1 MAEQTYELYIGSATG
16 TQIDNAVAKV
26 AEMEETLTGTAGTIP
41 SSKAVKDAID
51 AATLETDSTLSEST
65 SKVPTS
71 KAVSD
76 AIANITPEKTMR
88 YYTLL
93 TRYNTEVIDGYSYS
107 GSGNTLTAESG
118 KKCFLVN
125 IEDNDML
132 TLFSYTLAVVCDGVS
147 GTSIINNAGVFS
159 KGGVGRQLQ
168 NFTLTAAMKGKK
180 LLIYTPNLANAIY
193 ASIDNSNTGGVYLSK
208 SVSKDEYA
216 VLAAQHVAD
225 MTVLHNLVLM
235 NTAAKT
241 DILEAVN
248 PSYPLIA
255 AADDKKGLNASPI
268 SGQINISPTNWG
280 NEMRIAHT
288 PNLSE
293 LNIDLTSD
301 STVANLYVKNLVSLD
316 NLYIKALPSQFIL
329 IDQIAVTKVIL
340 EGGSLLASFAYCNR
354 IERLDLTK
362 IASFRNVGAFL
373 CVCPLIKWVDITN
386 VEVSS
391 NSTYTSS
398 MLMNDS
404 NLETLIG
411 DHTLSEVEAGTVR
424 AFVNCKHN
432 LRLSYCS
439 KLSRASLLATIKGVY
454 DFSQDANFNAENTYA
469 TLTLGETLI
478 EKLEENDIDILIAKG
493 WDFV

>member
-1 MAEQTYELYIGSATG
+1 MATTEQIFDPFFSTATG
-16 TQIDNAVAKV
+16 TQISTAAEKV
-26 AEMEETLTGTAGTIP
+26 ANMEETLSGTAGTIP
-41 SSKAVKDAID
+41 S
-51 AATLETDSTLSEST
+51 
-65 SKVPTS
+65 S

-107 GSGNTLTAESG
+107 GSGNTLTADSG

-132 TLFSYTLAVVCDGVS
+132 TLFSYTSAVVCDGVS

-159 KGGVGRQLQ
+159 KGAGRQLQ

-180 LLIYTPNLANAIY
+180 LLIYTSNLANAIY

-216 VLAAQHVAD
+216 VLAAQHAAD

-255 AADDKKGLNASPI
+255 AADDKKGLNVSPI
-268 SGQINISPTNWG
+268 SGQININPTNWG

-329 IDQIAVTKVIL
+329 LDQIAVTKVIL
-340 EGGSLLASFAYCNR
+340 DGGSLLASFAYCNR

-373 CVCPLIKWVDITN
+373 CACPLIKWVDITN
-386 VEVSS
+386 VEVLS

-411 DHTLSEVEAGTVR
+411 DHTLSEVEAGTVM

-439 KLSRASLLATIKGVY
+439 KLSRASLLAVIKGIY
-454 DFSQDANFNAENTYA
+454 DFSQDSGFDENNAYA
-469 TLTLGETLI
+469 TLTLGDTLVG
-478 EKLEENDIDILIAKG
+478 KLEENDLDILIAKG
-493 WDFV
+493 WEIL

>member
-1 MAEQTYELYIGSATG
+1 MTEKIVYPIIPASCVKLPNNTDLASAIG
-16 TQIDNAVAKV
+16 VAGGLAPLDSNGK
-26 AEMEETLTGTAGTIP
+26 IP
-41 SSKAVKDAID
+41 
-51 AATLETDSTLSEST
+51 L
-65 SKVPTS
+65 
-71 KAVSD
+71 
-76 AIANITPEKTMR
+76 ANITSEKTMR

-107 GSGNTLTAESG
+107 GSGDTLTADSG

-132 TLFSYTLAVVCDGVS
+132 TLFSYTSAVVCDGVS
-147 GTSIINNAGVFS
+147 GTSIINNAGVFNIN
-159 KGGVGRQLQ
+159 KGAGRRLQ
-168 NFTLTAAMKGKK
+168 NFMITAAMKGKK
-180 LLIYTPNLANAIY
+180 LLIYSSNLANAIY

-216 VLAAQHVAD
+216 VLAAQHAAD

-268 SGQINISPTNWG
+268 SGQININPTNWG
-280 NEMRIAHT
+280 NEMRIVHT

-301 STVANLYVKNLVSLD
+301 STVANLYIKNLVSLD

-329 IDQIAVTKVIL
+329 LDQIAATKVIL

-373 CVCPLIKWVDITN
+373 CICPSIKWVDITN
-386 VEVSS
+386 VEVLS
-391 NSTYTSS
+391 NSTYASS

-424 AFVNCKHN
+424 AFVDCKHN

-439 KLSRASLLATIKGVY
+439 KLSRASLLAVIKGVY
-454 DFSQDANFNAENTYA
+454 DFSQDANFDNGTTYA
-469 TLTLGETLI
+469 TITLGDTLS